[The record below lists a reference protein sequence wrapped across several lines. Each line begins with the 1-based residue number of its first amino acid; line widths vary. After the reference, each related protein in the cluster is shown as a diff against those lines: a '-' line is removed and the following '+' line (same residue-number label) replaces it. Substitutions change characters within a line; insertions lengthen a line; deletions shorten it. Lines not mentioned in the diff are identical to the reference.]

1 MVYHESKKKYSSTY
15 PPQINNWVEKWE
27 ECHHTLPK
35 IGGDTMQE

>member
-1 MVYHESKKKYSSTY
+1 MAYHESKKKY
-15 PPQINNWVEKWE
+15 PPQINTWVEKWE